1 MPPLSTSH
9 PFESVRLLQFSQ
21 VVIDAVFRQ
30 VEFRSY
36 FRCSYRRMHRQ
47 EIQQCF
53 GLSFSLFLSFDP
65 VLIVSPRKGRPVK
78 AGDKDLSDFS
88 KGCIRSVFSRASSP
102 TAFPLLRTQNHSSP
116 APCLFSIATM
126 EISPALSSARLFLNS
141 MVSSSFIRSLT
152 SSPLYLPLLLHVLR
166 IHNSVFYIFGMSTFP
181 CPVPENLLFF
191 QRPAYFPIINYSE
204 LLVWRPPATL
214 PQLKITI

>member
-1 MPPLSTSH
+1 MSLLPTSH

-21 VVIDAVFRQ
+21 VVIDAVFCQ
-30 VEFRSY
+30 VEFRSH
-36 FRCSYRRMHRQ
+36 FRCSCRRMRRQ

-53 GLSFSLFLSFDP
+53 GLSFSLSFSLSLSFGS

-102 TAFPLLRTQNHSSP
+102 TAFPLLRTQSHSSH

-191 QRPAYFPIINYSE
+191 QRLRSH
-204 LLVWRPPATL
+204 
-214 PQLKITI
+214 